1 MSDEEMRGVHDRGG
15 WPGAGRI
22 DRTEH
27 HLEDWERRTDAMVQ
41 LLSSPA
47 KAVTRVDEMRRAIEC
62 LPLDQYES
70 LSYYEKWTSALETL
84 MIEKGIVT
92 RDEIEQKV
100 AHLERKERGD

>member
-1 MSDEEMRGVHDRGG
+1 MRGVHDRGG
-15 WPGAGRI
+15 WPGAGPI

-41 LLSSPA
+41 LLSSPK

-62 LPLDQYES
+62 LPLDQYAS

-92 RDEIEQKV
+92 NDEIERKV
-100 AHLERKERGD
+100 ADLERKERGD